1 MVQNIP
7 YDVISEFFQP
17 GARINN
23 SNEDTAVG
31 SGVIDQEWLNSIDV
45 FVQSDASGIFAVR
58 KLTGIM
64 SMIAGSNDIGYQ
76 IRNIQKNGPI
86 LYLQLVYTLHNVT
99 VNDVIRQQFFVVSE
113 WILLPRKK
121 DLLAIELVNPSM
133 TPDYKAQNFVDTN
146 LWLGSFHVAPSHE

>member
-1 MVQNIP
+1 MGRINTRLWKGSGLYKTDWRFLKRIFPYIMVQNIP

-76 IRNIQKNGPI
+76 IRTYKRMD
-86 LYLQLVYTLHNVT
+86 LYYISNWYTHYTTSL
-99 VNDVIRQQFFVVSE
+99 
-113 WILLPRKK
+113 
-121 DLLAIELVNPSM
+121 SM
-133 TPDYKAQNFVDTN
+133 M
-146 LWLGSFHVAPSHE
+146 